1 MKDVIL
7 YNELYLCYEDLLTE
21 KEKQTFLDYY
31 SEDLSL
37 SEIAD
42 NNKISKAAVSKTVN
56 HVIDK
61 LLDYESKLHLNE
73 KNKIVRDALENK
85 DLNILNKYTNLD

>member
-1 MKDVIL
+1 MKDIIL
-7 YNELYLCYEDLLTE
+7 YNELYLCYEDLLTDNE
-21 KEKQTFLDYY
+21 KETFLDYY

-73 KNKIVRDALENK
+73 KNKIVTEAIEKK
-85 DLNILNKYTNLD
+85 DISILNKYNEVE

>member
-1 MKDVIL
+1 MKDIIL
-7 YNELYLCYEDLLTE
+7 YNELYLCYEDLLTDNE
-21 KEKQTFLDYY
+21 KETFLDYY

-56 HVIDK
+56 NVINK

-73 KNKIVRDALENK
+73 KNKIVSKAIEKK
-85 DLNILNKYTNLD
+85 DIKLLDKYTNL

>member
-1 MKDVIL
+1 MKDIVL
-7 YNELYLCYEDLLTE
+7 YNELYLCYEDLLTDNE
-21 KEKQTFLDYY
+21 KETFLDYY

-56 HVIDK
+56 HVIEK
-61 LLDYESKLHLNE
+61 LLSYEEKLHLNE
-73 KNKIVRDALENK
+73 KNRVVNEAIEKK
-85 DLNILNKYTNLD
+85 DWDLLNKYVELD

>member
-1 MKDVIL
+1 MKDIIL

-21 KEKQTFLDYY
+21 NEKETFLDYY

-56 HVIDK
+56 NVINK

-73 KNKIVRDALENK
+73 KNKIVNEVIEKKDIKLLE
-85 DLNILNKYTNLD
+85 KYTNL

>member
-1 MKDVIL
+1 MKDIIL
-7 YNELYLCYEDLLTE
+7 YNELYLCYEDLLTDKE
-21 KEKQTFLDYY
+21 KETFLDYY

-42 NNKISKAAVSKTVN
+42 NNKVSKAAVSKTVN
-56 HVIDK
+56 NVITK

-73 KNKIVRDALENK
+73 KNKLVSDAIEKK
-85 DLNILNKYTNLD
+85 DVKILDKYINL

>member
-1 MKDVIL
+1 MKDIIL
-7 YNELYLCYEDLLTE
+7 YNELYLCYEDLLTDKE
-21 KEKQTFLDYY
+21 KETFLDYY

-42 NNKISKAAVSKTVN
+42 NNNISKAAVSKTVN
-56 HVIDK
+56 NVINK

-73 KNKIVRDALENK
+73 KNNIVSEAIEKK
-85 DLNILNKYTNLD
+85 DINILDKYINL

>member
-1 MKDVIL
+1 MKDIIL

-21 KEKQTFLDYY
+21 KEKETFLDYY

-42 NNKISKAAVSKTVN
+42 NNNISKAAVSKTVN

-73 KNKIVRDALENK
+73 KNKIVNDAIEKK
-85 DLNILNKYTNLD
+85 DISILNKYNEVE

>member
-1 MKDVIL
+1 MKDIIL

-21 KEKQTFLDYY
+21 NEKETFLDYY

-56 HVIDK
+56 HVIEK
-61 LLDYESKLHLNE
+61 LLDYESKLHLNA
-73 KNKIVRDALENK
+73 KNKIVNEAIENK
-85 DLNILNKYTNLD
+85 DIKLLDKYTNL

>member
-1 MKDVIL
+1 MKDIIL
-7 YNELYLCYEDLLTE
+7 YNELYLCYEDLLTDKE
-21 KEKQTFLDYY
+21 KETFLDYY

-42 NNKISKAAVSKTVN
+42 NNKVSKAAVSKTVN
-56 HVIDK
+56 NVITK

-73 KNKIVRDALENK
+73 KNKIVSDAIEKK
-85 DLNILNKYTNLD
+85 DVKILDKYINL

>member
-1 MKDVIL
+1 MKDIIL
-7 YNELYLCYEDLLTE
+7 YNELYLCYEDLLTDNE
-21 KEKQTFLDYY
+21 KETFLDYY

-42 NNKISKAAVSKTVN
+42 NNNISKAAVSKTVN
-56 HVIDK
+56 HVIEK

-73 KNKIVRDALENK
+73 KNNIVSEAIEKK
-85 DLNILNKYTNLD
+85 DINVLDKYTDL

>member
-1 MKDVIL
+1 MKDIIL
-7 YNELYLCYEDLLTE
+7 YNELYLCYEELLTDNE
-21 KEKQTFLDYY
+21 KETFLDYY

-56 HVIDK
+56 HVIEK

-73 KNKIVRDALENK
+73 KNKIVSDAIEKK
-85 DLNILNKYTNLD
+85 DINILDKYINL

>member
-1 MKDVIL
+1 MKDIIL
-7 YNELYLCYEDLLTE
+7 YNELYLCYEDLLTDKE
-21 KEKQTFLDYY
+21 KETFLDYY

-56 HVIDK
+56 NVINK
-61 LLDYESKLHLNE
+61 LLDYESKLH
-73 KNKIVRDALENK
+73 
-85 DLNILNKYTNLD
+85 

>member
-1 MKDVIL
+1 MKDIIL
-7 YNELYLCYEDLLTE
+7 YNELYLCYEELLTDNE
-21 KEKQTFLDYY
+21 KETFLDYY

-42 NNKISKAAVSKTVN
+42 NNNISKAAVSKTVN

-73 KNKIVRDALENK
+73 KNKIVSESLEKK
-85 DLNILNKYTNLD
+85 DINILDKYIDL